1 MKKGEKELLLIKASM
16 KSYLDQV
23 KKAEGEKIYQCGF
36 QLVQKVKKP
45 VLFLI
50 ENNIRK
56 KEVID
61 TMTELISLVIQCGIK
76 CYQLN
81 AKETVRLSVFLN
93 YCCFLTEEFNLSKE
107 ISDILSDTYNEWYT
121 VEESL

>member
-16 KSYLDQV
+16 KSYLEQV
-23 KKAEGEKIYQCGF
+23 KKAEGDRIFQCGY

-45 VLFLI
+45 VLYLI

-56 KEVID
+56 KEIID
-61 TMTELISLVIQCGIK
+61 TVSELISLVIHCGSR

-81 AKETVRLSVFLN
+81 TKETVRLSVFLN

-107 ISDILSDTYNEWYT
+107 ISDILSDTYNEWYS

>member
-1 MKKGEKELLLIKASM
+1 MKKGEKELLSIKASM
-16 KSYLDQV
+16 KSYQERI
-23 KKAEGEKIYQCGF
+23 KKAAGDKVYQCGF

-45 VLFLI
+45 VLYLI
-50 ENNIRK
+50 ENNIRR
-56 KEVID
+56 KEVIE
-61 TMTELISLVIQCGIK
+61 TITELIGSVIQCGSK
-76 CYQLN
+76 CYHLN
-81 AKETVRLSVFLN
+81 ANETVRLSVFLN